1 MRERRPTSSLKR
13 EEGMRIA
20 SSQIFTTVIN
30 CDTNG
35 FGGLSGAFRFRLDDE
50 VSQRNTVQRA

>member
-1 MRERRPTSSLKR
+1 MPTCLK
-13 EEGMRIA
+13 GTA
-20 SSQIFTTVIN
+20 LIFTTVIN

-50 VSQRNTVQRA
+50 VSQRNTNVQRA